1 MASILH
7 LPPPMRHAL
16 TATAVILLLLAVSAR
31 ADSVPLFEKDIRP
44 ILRHRCVHCHGEDG
58 IRKGDLDVRLR
69 RLLTEPHGPDKTVA
83 VIPGK
88 PQESDLV
95 RLIREGDMP
104 RKGKPVPEAE
114 IQLIERWIAAGAPT
128 ARPEP
133 DQVPDVFIP
142 EEDRAFWSFQPLN
155 RTTPPQ
161 TESLPQNA
169 NPIDQFIVDQL
180 NRSKLSLNPEAPKS
194 TLIRRVS
201 LDLTG
206 LPPSPEEI
214 TFFLTDTAPDAYA
227 RMVDRYLASPRY
239 GEHWGRH
246 WLDLAGYADSDGYS
260 DADPIRPWAYH
271 YRDYVIRSLN
281 ADKPLDRFIKE
292 QLAGDEMAG
301 TNIKDLGAH
310 PDLTDK
316 LVATGFLR
324 MVPDGTA
331 TAPTAD
337 QQTAKEAVV
346 SETLK
351 VVSSG
356 LLGLTLGCAQ
366 CHDHKHDP
374 ILQSDY
380 YAFRAIFE
388 PGFNTVAWRPPAA
401 RLLPLMTDAERAKAA
416 EIEQRAKDVEARR
429 KVKEDEFISKVLE
442 WELEKKPEH
451 LREPLRAAYRTVPK
465 SRTPEQNT
473 LLKQHPTINQL
484 SPGSLYLYDRTY
496 KTKHESELKVF
507 TEEAT
512 KIRKDKPPEI
522 FIPVFNE
529 TATAAQTPPETVVY
543 RRGDPNQRGRKVAP
557 TELTVL
563 GAKTLSPPAPL
574 SGSAASSGRR
584 TAYAD
589 HLTSGQHP
597 LLSRVLANR
606 VWHHLFGKGIVATPG
621 DFGKHGDRPSHPEL
635 LDWLATEL
643 SQNHWSLKHLQRLIL
658 NSATYRQTTT
668 HSAEADAADPE
679 NRLLSR
685 QNLRRINA
693 ETLRDAILHTAG
705 NLNPKMFGAPVPVMI
720 DVDGQIVVGV
730 DTTDTAGRPTG
741 KIVPLNGEEFR
752 RSVYLQSRRSR
763 PVGMLETF
771 DLPRMEPNCEAR
783 SASTVAP
790 QSLSLMNNDFVL
802 NQSAILAERIAR
814 ESGSDPATR
823 ARNAWKIV
831 LNKDPSSEELQSSI
845 HFLAGQ
851 SKALSESAT
860 DTPKM
865 PAAIRPILIP
875 KDPADRALA
884 TLCQAL
890 MSSNAFLYI
899 D

>member
-1 MASILH
+1 
-7 LPPPMRHAL
+7 MRHAL
-16 TATAVILLLLAVSAR
+16 PAIAACLTLLLTPR
-31 ADSVPLFEKDIRP
+31 AHAENGSVPVFETDIRP

-69 RLLTEPHGPDKTVA
+69 RLLTEPHGAENSVA
-83 VIPGK
+83 VVPGK
-88 PQESDLV
+88 PHESELV

-133 DQVPDVFIP
+133 AQVPDGFIA
-142 EEDRAFWSFQPLN
+142 EEDRAFWSFQPLS
-155 RTTPPQ
+155 RTTPPTPQ
-161 TESLPQNA
+161 SLSRTA
-169 NPIDQFIVDQL
+169 NPIDQFIVDRL
-180 NRSKLSLNPEAPKS
+180 ERANLAPNPEAPKN
-194 TLIRRVS
+194 TLIRRVA
-201 LDLTG
+201 LDLIG
-206 LPPSPEEI
+206 LPPTPEEI
-214 TFFLTDTAPDAYA
+214 NVFLSDTAPDAYA
-227 RMVDRYLASPRY
+227 RMVDRYLASPRF

-292 QLAGDEMAG
+292 QLAGDEMVG
-301 TNIKDLGAH
+301 QNLTNLGAN
-310 PDLTDK
+310 PERTEK

-337 QQTAKEAVV
+337 QQTAREAVI

-351 VVSSG
+351 VVSGG

-388 PGFNTVAWRPPAA
+388 PGFNTAAWRTPAA
-401 RLLPLMTDAERAKAA
+401 RLLPLMTDAERTRAA
-416 EIEQRAKDVEARR
+416 EIEQRAKDVEAKR
-429 KVKEDEFISKVLE
+429 KLKEDEFIANVLE
-442 WELEKKPEH
+442 WELEKKPEP
-451 LREPLRAAYRTVPK
+451 LREPLRAAYRTAAK
-465 SRTPEQNT
+465 SRTPAQT
-473 LLKQHPTINQL
+473 SLLKQHPTINQL

-496 KTKHESELKVF
+496 KTKHEAELKVF
-507 TEEAT
+507 TEEIA
-512 KIRKDKPPEI
+512 KIRKEKPPEI

-529 TATAAQTPPETVVY
+529 TATAAKTPPETAVH
-543 RRGDPNQRGRKVAP
+543 RRGDPNQRGRKVDPA
-557 TELTVL
+557 ELTVL
-563 GAKTLSPPAPL
+563 GAKTIAGPAAP
-574 SGSAASSGRR
+574 SEPTSSTGRR
-584 TAYAD
+584 TAYAE

-606 VWHHLFGKGIVATPG
+606 IWHHLFGRGIVATPG

-679 NRLLSR
+679 NRLLAR

-720 DVDGQIVVGV
+720 DVDGQIVVGI

-741 KIVPLNGEEFR
+741 KVIPLNGEEFR
-752 RSVYLQSRRSR
+752 RSIYLQSRRSR

-771 DLPRMEPNCEAR
+771 DLPRMEPNCEIR

-802 NQSAILAERIAR
+802 NQSAILTERIVR
-814 ESGSDPATR
+814 ESGADPA
-823 ARNAWKIV
+823 ARVRTAWKIT
-831 LNKDPSSEELQSSI
+831 LNRDPSSEELTNTLR
-845 HFLAGQ
+845 FLSDQ
-851 SKALSESAT
+851 SKALAQPAT
-860 DTPKM
+860 ETPKTTGARALNV
-865 PAAIRPILIP
+865 PQ
-875 KDPADRALA
+875 DPDARALA

>member
-1 MASILH
+1 
-7 LPPPMRHAL
+7 MRHAISAIAASL
-16 TATAVILLLLAVSAR
+16 ALLASSATG
-31 ADSVPLFEKDIRP
+31 ADNTPVFEKDIRP

-69 RLLTEPHGPDKTVA
+69 RLLTEPHGPDRAVA
-83 VIPGK
+83 VVPGK
-88 PQESDLV
+88 PAESELV

-104 RKGKPVPEAE
+104 RKGKPVPEEE

-133 DQVPDVFIP
+133 DHIP
-142 EEDRAFWSFQPLN
+142 EAFIAEEDLAHWSLQPLS
-155 RTTPPQ
+155 RTTPPEL
-161 TESLPQNA
+161 TAFPNPPNPVDRFILKRLETQNLT
-169 NPIDQFIVDQL
+169 P
-180 NRSKLSLNPEAPKS
+180 NPEAQKS

-206 LPPSPEEI
+206 LPPTADEL
-214 TFFLTDTAPDAYA
+214 TLFLADTAPDSYT
-227 RMVDRYLASPRY
+227 RMVERYLASPHY

-246 WLDLAGYADSDGYS
+246 WLDLAGYADSDGYT

-271 YRDYVIRSLN
+271 YRDYVIRSFN
-281 ADKPLDRFIKE
+281 ADKPLNLFIKE

-301 TNIKDLGAH
+301 ANLKDLGAN
-310 PDLTDK
+310 PALTEK

-331 TAPTAD
+331 NVPTAD
-337 QQTAKEAVV
+337 QTTAREAVIA
-346 SETLK
+346 ETLK

-356 LLGLTLGCAQ
+356 LLGLTVGCAQ

-374 ILQSDY
+374 ILQADY

-388 PGFNTVAWRPPAA
+388 PGFDTTAWRAPAA
-401 RLLPLMTDAERAKAA
+401 RLVPLMTEAERALAA
-416 EIEQRAKDVEARR
+416 DFEQRAKEVEAKR
-429 KVKEDEFISKVLE
+429 KVKEDEFIAKVLD
-442 WELEKKPEH
+442 WELEKKPE
-451 LREPLRAAYRTVPK
+451 PLRDPLRTAYRTTAK
-465 SRTPEQNT
+465 SRSPEQLA

-496 KTKHESELKVF
+496 KTKHEAELKVF
-507 TEEAT
+507 TEEAA
-512 KIRKDKPPEI
+512 KIRKEKPPEI

-529 TATAAQTPPETVVY
+529 TATAAKTPPETVIF

-557 TELTVL
+557 ADLTAL
-563 GAKTLSPPAPL
+563 GAPPLKIPPVTAQNP
-574 SGSAASSGRR
+574 AASGRR

-589 HLTSGQHP
+589 YLTSGSHP

-606 VWHHLFGKGIVATPG
+606 IWHHLFGKGIVGTPG

-643 SQNHWSLKHLQRLIL
+643 SQNHWSIKHLHRLIL
-658 NSATYRQTTT
+658 NSATYKQTTDHRPAT
-668 HSAEADAADPE
+668 DSADPE
-679 NRLLSR
+679 NRLLAR
-685 QNLRRINA
+685 QNLRRIQA

-705 NLNPKMFGAPVPVMI
+705 NLNPRMFGAPVPVMM

-741 KIVPLNGEEFR
+741 KVVPLNGEEFR

-763 PVGMLETF
+763 PVGLLETF

-802 NQSAILAERIAR
+802 NQSAILATKIAR
-814 ESGSDPATR
+814 EAGADPTVRVKSAWRAVLCKEATPDDIANSVR
-823 ARNAWKIV
+823 FLK
-831 LNKDPSSEELQSSI
+831 EQSAALATSPTTESKPTQNTRSI
-845 HFLAGQ
+845 AVPT
-851 SKALSESAT
+851 APE
-860 DTPKM
+860 
-865 PAAIRPILIP
+865 
-875 KDPADRALA
+875 DRALA

-890 MSSNAFLYI
+890 LSSNAFLYI